1 MSEHAELAT
10 VRVERVLSAPPHEV
24 YDAWVDEAEL
34 AEFICPAGV
43 AEVTIDPRVGGRIRI
58 SMIYPDRRHE
68 IECAYISLDRPERIS
83 FSWRSVASAVGSVV
97 TVTFAPHGTGETLM
111 TILHSQLQPDVSH
124 LFDSGWKVVGR
135 QLSAALGPS

>member
-1 MSEHAELAT
+1 VSEPAALTT
-10 VRVERVLSAPPHEV
+10 VRVERVLAAPPHEV

-68 IECAYISLDRPERIS
+68 IEGAYISLDRPQRIS
-83 FSWRSVASAVGSVV
+83 FSWRSPASAVGSVV
-97 TVTFAPHGTGETLM
+97 TVTFAPHGAGETLM
-111 TILHSQLQPDVSH
+111 TIVHSRLAPAVSH
-124 LFDSGWKVVGR
+124 QFDAGWKVVGQ
-135 QLSAALGPS
+135 QLAAGLV

>member
-1 MSEHAELAT
+1 VSERVALHT
-10 VRVERVLSAPPHEV
+10 VRVERVLAAPPHEV
-24 YDAWVDEAEL
+24 YDAWLDEAEL

-43 AEVTIDPRVGGRIRI
+43 AEVTIDPRVGGQIRI

-68 IECAYISLDRPERIS
+68 IEGAYISLDRPERIS
-83 FSWRSVASAVGSVV
+83 FSWRSSSSAVGSVV

-111 TILHSQLQPDVSH
+111 TIVHSQLQPDISH

-135 QLSAALGPS
+135 QLSAVLGRS